1 MFNEYIWNNYL
12 NAGGDKIV
20 KMFERNLSGKL
31 INKEYANVIADLH
44 RVYCPCEDIIEYVQ
58 AELSDAYSRVHSID
72 WKDENIGTN
81 KGFVD
86 FISSISEEFITDQE
100 KADNFFF
107 SLGYYSTI
115 LALSSPSFYI
125 PYYFKCNFNIIMMI
139 AEEFDIEL
147 PPLPVKKD
155 YIGRIL
161 YYLDLCHVFHSFAKE
176 NNMSP
181 YELFAFLYDFA
192 PKMLGGYKSYI
203 IEDLPEPKSAYFI
216 GAKKNDIFLCENNQ
230 EITPWQ
236 CNPETRAGDM
246 VVMYMGT
253 PISAVD
259 SIWRSVSVGFND
271 PFFWYYRCTYIG
283 HPKKISQV
291 TQKEMKSDKILK
303 EMPIVKKNMQGINGV
318 ELMPSQYN
326 HILDLA
332 KAPKDVLRL
341 DFESVNSDES
351 LKNEKDV
358 ENKLIKPLL
367 LKLGYSETDY
377 TQQFVVRLGHNNTKL
392 IPDFVLLPISK
403 SGHYLAFTVIE
414 AKYHIKNKAEF
425 ENYSIQVRSYAKQL
439 SAEYA
444 VLADKNKI
452 IITTL
457 KDDYT
462 KSVLDIK
469 WGDLDNADVFSKLFK
484 LIGKKK

>member
-1 MFNEYIWNNYL
+1 
-12 NAGGDKIV
+12 
-20 KMFERNLSGKL
+20 
-31 INKEYANVIADLH
+31 
-44 RVYCPCEDIIEYVQ
+44 
-58 AELSDAYSRVHSID
+58 
-72 WKDENIGTN
+72 
-81 KGFVD
+81 
-86 FISSISEEFITDQE
+86 
-100 KADNFFF
+100 
-107 SLGYYSTI
+107 
-115 LALSSPSFYI
+115 
-125 PYYFKCNFNIIMMI
+125 
-139 AEEFDIEL
+139 
-147 PPLPVKKD
+147 
-155 YIGRIL
+155 
-161 YYLDLCHVFHSFAKE
+161 
-176 NNMSP
+176 
-181 YELFAFLYDFA
+181 
-192 PKMLGGYKSYI
+192 
-203 IEDLPEPKSAYFI
+203 
-216 GAKKNDIFLCENNQ
+216 
-230 EITPWQ
+230 
-236 CNPETRAGDM
+236 M
-246 VVMYMGT
+246 VVMYMRT

-291 TQKEMKSDKILK
+291 TQKTMKSDKILK

-367 LKLGYSETDY
+367 SKLGYSETDY

-414 AKYHIKNKAEF
+414 AKYHIKNKAEL

-452 IITTL
+452 IITTSNL
-457 KDDYT
+457 
-462 KSVLDIK
+462 
-469 WGDLDNADVFSKLFK
+469 
-484 LIGKKK
+484 